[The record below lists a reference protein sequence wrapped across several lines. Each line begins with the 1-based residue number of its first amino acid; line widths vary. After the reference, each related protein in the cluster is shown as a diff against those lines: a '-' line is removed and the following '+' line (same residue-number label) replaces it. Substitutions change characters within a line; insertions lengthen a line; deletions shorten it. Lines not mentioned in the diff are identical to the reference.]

1 MEITH
6 QYAQSIVDR
15 TMKVLGY
22 NINIMNSIG
31 IIVGSGDK
39 KRINTFHQG
48 AAEVIKTGK
57 PLEITSDQAE
67 KLEGVKPGVN
77 LPIYLNEK
85 IAGVVGITGEPN
97 EVRPYGELL
106 KISVETMLQ
115 QAFLS
120 EQLRMEQNARE
131 LYVDDIIRGNFID
144 NEDIFLAKGTV
155 LGFDM
160 NIPRVAVVLKIYGLN
175 EKIYGKV
182 NNGEIKV
189 ESENKTELLNEKN
202 SVYVNHL
209 FAQKDELRLQKR
221 REKIL
226 ERIKQAFSNPQNMF
240 SYSGSNIF
248 IIFYAIKN
256 LDNVKLKK
264 EIWNSIFSVK
274 DIFEKYNLTFLA
286 TVGSFYP
293 GLSGLKKSYDEAFK
307 ALEIQE
313 QIKKADKEKG
323 TITLAQDVSLEI
335 LLANIPQDMLQRFKK
350 LLLSHNPQL
359 KIINHEKLF
368 DTLKTF
374 FKNDMNI
381 STAAE
386 KLGVTRNTLSGRLDK
401 VKEITG
407 YDPRKFFDAMKLEL
421 LILIE
426 EFGLS

>member
-1 MEITH
+1 LEITH

-15 TMKVLGY
+15 TMKILGY

-48 AAEVIKTGK
+48 AAEVIKTGR
-57 PLEITSDQAE
+57 PLEITSDQAR

-85 IAGVVGITGEPN
+85 IAGVVGITGEPE

-131 LYVDDIIRGNFID
+131 LYVDDVIRGNFAE

-160 NIPRVAVVLKIYGLN
+160 KIPRVAVVLKIYGLN
-175 EKIYGKV
+175 EKI
-182 NNGEIKV
+182 NDLPARE
-189 ESENKTELLNEKN
+189 
-202 SVYVNHL
+202 
-209 FAQKDELRLQKR
+209 DELKLQKR

-226 ERIKQAFSNPQNMF
+226 DRIKQAFSNPQNMF

-248 IIFYAIKN
+248 IIFYAIKI

-264 EIWNSIFSVK
+264 EIWNSIFSAK

-293 GLSGLKKSYDEAFK
+293 GLSGLKKSYDEAVK

-335 LLANIPQDMLQRFKK
+335 LLANIPQDMLHRFKK

-359 KIINHEKLF
+359 KIINHEKLLE
-368 DTLKTF
+368 TLKTF
-374 FKNDMNI
+374 FKNNMNI
-381 STAAE
+381 SIAAE
-386 KLGVTRNTLSGRLDK
+386 KLGVTAIPCQAG
-401 VKEITG
+401 
-407 YDPRKFFDAMKLEL
+407 
-421 LILIE
+421 LIK
-426 EFGLS
+426 